1 VQVTLCIK
9 ENLQFEIFDPKI
21 IDGAPKEQ
29 LESVLQ
35 IAATCINAV
44 PEERPTMDRV
54 VQLLEADT
62 LSPCPSE
69 LSNFYRSPQNNSD
82 EEARGR

>member
-1 VQVTLCIK
+1 MLCVK
-9 ENLQFEIFDPKI
+9 ENILFEVFDPKI
-21 IDGAPKEQ
+21 LDGAPKEQ
-29 LESVLQ
+29 MDSVLH
-35 IAATCINAV
+35 IAVMCINAV

-69 LSNFYRSPQNNSD
+69 LSNFYRSPHSD

>member
-1 VQVTLCIK
+1 M
-9 ENLQFEIFDPKI
+9 QFEIFDPKI
-21 IDGAPKEQ
+21 VDGAPKEQ

-35 IAATCINAV
+35 IAVACISPG

-62 LSPCPSE
+62 LSPCPSD
-69 LSNFYRSPQNNSD
+69 LCNFYRSPHSD

>member
-1 VQVTLCIK
+1 MWQANLCIK
-9 ENLQFEIFDPKI
+9 ENMQSAIFDPKLTEVI
-21 IDGAPKEQ
+21 HREQ
-29 LESVLQ
+29 MESYLQ
-35 IAATCINAV
+35 IAALCINPV

-69 LSNFYRSPQNNSD
+69 LSNFYRSPHSD
-82 EEARGR
+82 EDGRGR

>member
-1 VQVTLCIK
+1 M
-9 ENLQFEIFDPKI
+9 QFEIFDPKI

-35 IAATCINAV
+35 IAVTCINTA
-44 PEERPTMDRV
+44 PEDRPTMDRV

-69 LSNFYRSPQNNSD
+69 LSNFYRSPHSD

>member
-1 VQVTLCIK
+1 M
-9 ENLQFEIFDPKI
+9 QFEIFDPKI
-21 IDGAPKEQ
+21 LDGAPKEQ

-35 IAATCINAV
+35 IAVTCINTV

-69 LSNFYRSPQNNSD
+69 LSNFYRSPHSD